1 MKSSRRRLWTIGEL
15 AQRFDLATH
24 VLRHWEDMGLLAPE
38 RDAAGR
44 RRYAEADLYRVAVI
58 VSSKAAGMSLE
69 QIRNL
74 VDGSAEGRR
83 AILAGHLAAIDAR
96 VAELERS
103 RFLTLHALECRAHDI
118 STCPNFRA
126 QVADLV
132 DGTARGSPHGPALRS
147 RTGTTKNPLSG
158 MSAATAIDPLAH
170 ESRCGTRRRP

>member
-1 MKSSRRRLWTIGEL
+1 MKSSHRQVWTIGEV
-15 AQRFDLATH
+15 ARRFDLATH

-38 RDAAGR
+38 RDSGGR
-44 RRYAEADLYRVAVI
+44 RRYGEADLYRVAVI

-74 VDGSAEGRR
+74 VDGSVEGRR
-83 AILAGHLAAIDAR
+83 VVLSDHLAVIDAR

-103 RFLTLHALECRAHDI
+103 RFLTRHALECRAHDI

-132 DGTARGSPHGPALRS
+132 DGTARGF
-147 RTGTTKNPLSG
+147 RT
-158 MSAATAIDPLAH
+158 A
-170 ESRCGTRRRP
+170 RP